1 MKYRVVD
8 QELPNQLANIRKN
21 RKYISA
27 SCAAVILSAALLQV
41 KAATCKRAALPCFRI
56 YLMDHQQK
64 VYTEES
70 KKDKRSIETKFLVF
84 LGFRADFPIRP
95 CFLPSA
101 EHVSESGFPPTA
113 ISNVHQ

>member
-21 RKYISA
+21 LKYF
-27 SCAAVILSAALLQV
+27 QV
-41 KAATCKRAALPCFRI
+41 ETATCTRAALHRIRI

-95 CFLPSA
+95 CFLPSE
-101 EHVSESGFPPTA
+101 EHVCESGFPPTA

>member
-8 QELPNQLANIRKN
+8 QELPNQLAKIRKN

-27 SCAAVILSAALLQV
+27 SCAGVTLSAALLQV
-41 KAATCKRAALPCFRI
+41 VVSTCKRAALHRICI

-84 LGFRADFPIRP
+84 LGFWADFPIRP

-101 EHVSESGFPPTA
+101 EHVCESGFPPTA